1 MLDYPSS
8 NKEENLIDKITS
20 LFQSEPENVEELTE
34 IIQNASNNNVINK
47 DTLNMIEGIF
57 ELSKLRVRDIMVP
70 RSSMVSVLIND
81 PIETIL
87 NKVVTAGHSRY
98 PVLSEDQEHIDGL
111 LLAKDLLTIENNTN
125 EFKIEKILRPIMV
138 VPESKRLDFLLKDFQ
153 KKRYHLAVVIDEF
166 GSYSGVVTIE
176 DVLEIIVGTIGD
188 EYDEN
193 PENNADIREAG
204 KDLYLVNGMTSIV
217 DFNEYFNVNIDNNE
231 VETVAGIVIS
241 QLGHIPRVGEQTKV
255 QKFEFKVLSVD
266 KRRINTL
273 QVKVDSDEET
283 EPQEE
288 ESGNYE

>member
-283 EPQEE
+283 EHQEE
-288 ESGNYE
+288 ESDNYE

>member
-1 MLDYPSS
+1 M
-8 NKEENLIDKITS
+8 KR
-20 LFQSEPENVEELTE
+20 FQSEPENVEELTE

>member
-1 MLDYPSS
+1 
-8 NKEENLIDKITS
+8 
-20 LFQSEPENVEELTE
+20 
-34 IIQNASNNNVINK
+34 
-47 DTLNMIEGIF
+47 MIEGIF

>member
-217 DFNEYFNVNIDNNE
+217 DFNEYFNVDIDNNE

>member
-288 ESGNYE
+288 EIGNYE

>member
-283 EPQEE
+283 EPHEE